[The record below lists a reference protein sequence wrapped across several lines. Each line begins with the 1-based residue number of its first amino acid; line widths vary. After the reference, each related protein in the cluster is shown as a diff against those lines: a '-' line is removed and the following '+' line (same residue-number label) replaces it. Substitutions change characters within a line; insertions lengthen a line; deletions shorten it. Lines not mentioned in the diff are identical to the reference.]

1 MQQGKVLPEEA
12 LHIFDKRREGKSKGE
27 RERCTKQNA
36 EFQRIARRGKKVF
49 LNEQYKEVEEINRM
63 GKTNCCCCC

>member
-1 MQQGKVLPEEA
+1 MLEEA
-12 LHIFDKRREGKSKGE
+12 LQIAEEKIEVKSKGE
-27 RERCTKQNA
+27 GERYIQLIV

>member
-36 EFQRIARRGKKVF
+36 EFQRIAKRDKKAF
-49 LNEQYKEVEEINRM
+49 LNEQHK
-63 GKTNCCCCC
+63 